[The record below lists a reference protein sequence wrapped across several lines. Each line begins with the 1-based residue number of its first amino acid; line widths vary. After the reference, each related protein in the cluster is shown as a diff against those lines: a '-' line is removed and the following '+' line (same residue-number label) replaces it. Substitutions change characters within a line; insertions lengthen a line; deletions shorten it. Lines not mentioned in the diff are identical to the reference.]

1 MNIRGLAPIPNR
13 AMVETAFGGKALVD
27 KAIGGKA
34 FGEELFDEDGFESL
48 VVGDDVILD
57 LTVDPPAIEL
67 GARRQALDTTPQ
79 NRKARTAVRVVDVV
93 GAVILLV
100 LASPVILVLWLT
112 VRLSSPGAGFY
123 RSARVGHGRPDFK
136 ALKFRTMVIDA
147 EDRLQAVLA
156 ADHVAR
162 AHYERYA
169 KLYDDPRVTPIG
181 RVLRR
186 TSLDELPQLWNV
198 LRGDMSLVGPRP
210 WLPSEPAR
218 YGAARATVE
227 RVKPG
232 LTGLWQVSG
241 RSHLSFDE
249 RILLDVEYAT
259 SRNTWGDLVILMR
272 TVWHLLRPGSN
283 GAY

>member
-1 MNIRGLAPIPNR
+1 M
-13 AMVETAFGGKALVD
+13 
-27 KAIGGKA
+27 
-34 FGEELFDEDGFESL
+34 S
-48 VVGDDVILD
+48 
-57 LTVDPPAIEL
+57 
-67 GARRQALDTTPQ
+67 TPQ
-79 NRKARTAVRVVDVV
+79 TTAAKVAVRAFDLIGSV
-93 GAVILLV
+93 LL
-100 LASPVILVLWLT
+100 LLIASPVILILWLA
-112 VRLSSPGAGFY
+112 VRLSSPGPGFY
-123 RSARVGHGRPDFK
+123 LSARVGHGRRDFK

-147 EDRLQAVLA
+147 VERLQAVLT
-156 ADHVAR
+156 DDPEAR

-169 KLYDDPRVTPIG
+169 KLYDDPRVTPVG

-218 YGAARATVE
+218 YGAARSTVE

-241 RSHLSFDE
+241 CSHLSFDE
-249 RILLDVEYAT
+249 RILLDVRYASGRT
-259 SRNTWGDLVILMR
+259 IRGDIALLFRTIWHLMR
-272 TVWHLLRPGSN
+272 PGNN

>member
-1 MNIRGLAPIPNR
+1 MNVRGVVTDQL
-13 AMVETAFGGKALVD
+13 EWS
-27 KAIGGKA
+27 
-34 FGEELFDEDGFESL
+34 ESELDVESL
-48 VVGDDVILD
+48 SVGDDVVLD
-57 LTVDPPAIEL
+57 LTVEPAVIEL
-67 GARRQALDTTPQ
+67 GTQRQALATAPQTTAA
-79 NRKARTAVRVVDVV
+79 KVAVRIFDIV
-93 GAVILLV
+93 GAIVVLLAV
-100 LASPVILVLWLT
+100 SPVIFVLWLA
-112 VRLSSPGAGFY
+112 VRLSSPGPGFY
-123 RSARVGHGRPDFK
+123 GSTRVGHGRPDFK

-147 EDRLQAVLA
+147 EARLQQVLA
-156 ADHVAR
+156 ADPEAR

-169 KLYDDPRVTPIG
+169 KLYDDPRVTPVG
-181 RVLRR
+181 RVLRK

-218 YGAARATVE
+218 YGAARPTVE

-249 RILLDVEYAT
+249 RILLDVRYAT
-259 SRNTWGDLVILMR
+259 TRTLHGDIVLMFR
-272 TVWHLLRPGSN
+272 TVWHLMRPGHN

>member
-1 MNIRGLAPIPNR
+1 MKARGLAPEDNVAR
-13 AMVETAFGGKALVD
+13 LVESASTPSRHEAHATS
-27 KAIGGKA
+27 
-34 FGEELFDEDGFESL
+34 LF
-48 VVGDDVILD
+48 VGDDVVLD
-57 LTVDPPAIEL
+57 LTSDPPVIEL
-67 GARRQALDTTPQ
+67 GLRRQTLVAGPQGPLARLSVRVLDVTGATLLLVAAGPLI
-79 NRKARTAVRVVDVV
+79 TLIWLAVR
-93 GAVILLV
+93 
-100 LASPVILVLWLT
+100 LT
-112 VRLSSPGAGFY
+112 SPGPGFY
-123 RSARVGHGRPDFK
+123 LSARDGHGRRPFR

-147 EDRLQAVLA
+147 EERLQALLT
-156 ADHVAR
+156 ADPEVR

-181 RVLRR
+181 RLLRR
-186 TSLDELPQLWNV
+186 SSLDELPQLWNV

-259 SRNTWGDLVILMR
+259 TRTLRGDLRILAR
-272 TVWHLLRPGSN
+272 TVAHLLRPGSN